1 MLKFLMSKAT
11 SSEAAG
17 RDATG
22 ADDGVDEI
30 LIGSDG
36 F

>member
-1 MLKFLMSKAT
+1 MLKLRMSKAT
-11 SSEAAG
+11 SSEATG

-22 ADDGVDEI
+22 ADEGVDEI
-30 LIGSDG
+30 LIESDG